1 MANLSIRNVDDKT
14 VAILKRR
21 AKAHNRSLEAE
32 LRHIL
37 AGAARPSAVTDLA
50 ALAERIAA
58 LTPDI
63 PQTDST
69 EMLRE
74 DRRR

>member
-37 AGAARPSAVTDLA
+37 TGAARPSAVTDLA

-58 LTPDI
+58 LSADI
-63 PQTDST
+63 SQTDST